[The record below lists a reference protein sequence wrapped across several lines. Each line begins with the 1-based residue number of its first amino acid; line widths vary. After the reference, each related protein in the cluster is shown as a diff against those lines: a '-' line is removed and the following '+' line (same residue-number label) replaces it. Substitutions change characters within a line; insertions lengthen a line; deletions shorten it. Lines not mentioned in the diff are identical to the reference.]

1 MKKFIYILAC
11 STVLLIAA
19 CNGTSKAG
27 GAAADSSASNGN
39 SGPSDTLQK
48 LGQGTPA
55 ATSTGGTDAS
65 SNGKGVDGP
74 TVDSTKN

>member
-1 MKKFIYILAC
+1 MKRILYILAC
-11 STVLLIAA
+11 SVALFATA
-19 CNGTSKAG
+19 CNGTSKTG
-27 GAAADSSASNGN
+27 GAAVDSSASNGN
-39 SGPSDTLQK
+39 SGPADTLQK

-65 SNGKGVDGP
+65 SNGKGVNSP